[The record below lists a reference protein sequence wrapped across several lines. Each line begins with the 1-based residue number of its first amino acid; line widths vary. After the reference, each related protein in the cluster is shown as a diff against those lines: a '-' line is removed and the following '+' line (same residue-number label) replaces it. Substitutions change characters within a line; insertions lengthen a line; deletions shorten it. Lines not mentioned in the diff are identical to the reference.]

1 MERGKKIIVD
11 NGVRAKLLPIASY
24 PTIRE
29 ALKGKIDTPKNLRIR
44 KAALLLGGVEVE
56 EETTDQITDTDID
69 GNCTPII

>member
-11 NGVRAKLLPIASY
+11 NGVRAKLLPFGSY

-29 ALKGKIDTPKNLRIR
+29 ALKGKIDTPRALKIR
-44 KAALLLGGVEVE
+44 EEALKLGGVEVE
-56 EETTDQITDTDID
+56 TPAQNKTGDID

>member
-11 NGVRAKLLPIASY
+11 NGVRAKLLPLGSY

-29 ALKGKIDTPKNLRIR
+29 ALKGKIDTPRALKIR
-44 KAALLLGGVEVE
+44 EEALKLGGVEV
-56 EETTDQITDTDID
+56 DQIEKATDSDID